1 MSKSN
6 NHSDLV
12 GFDETSKRSY
22 NLNKAAKGKLWDQI
36 KWTNSINKWFSKH

>member
-1 MSKSN
+1 MFKSN

-22 NLNKAAKGKLWDQI
+22 SLKKASKGKLWSQI
-36 KWTNSINKWFSKH
+36 KWRNSINKWFAKH